1 MEQELQDKDVT
12 VTCLVFL
19 SPKLVALIYQ
29 KRYSVE
35 LFFRFFKQIL
45 GMRHLLSQ
53 RVQGVEIQVYCA
65 VIACLIIQLQTGR
78 KPDKRTVE
86 MGLLLH
92 GAGQRAGGDRSPEPT
107 GSLNLVH
114 LPNNII
120 KQPASRTALTWRHEA
135 PACTIRRQMD
145 RPYVGETSRPP
156 FQLSVST
163 TT

>member
-86 MGLLLH
+86 MMGYFFMGLASEQEVIDHLNQPDL
-92 GAGQRAGGDRSPEPT
+92 STSYTCPT
-107 GSLNLVH
+107 
-114 LPNNII
+114 I
-120 KQPASRTALTWRHEA
+120 
-135 PACTIRRQMD
+135 
-145 RPYVGETSRPP
+145 
-156 FQLSVST
+156 
-163 TT
+163 